1 MAVSIQNNGTLS
13 TTVGTESTVAQVNI
27 GGVFSFHVDLN
38 AMAAGD
44 IVELRVYQMVLSG
57 GTSRV
62 IMYQA
67 YYGAQPTDD
76 LVKMSFPIG
85 NDLTDST
92 ALQFTI
98 KQTFGTSRS
107 IPWKVLKYS

>member
-1 MAVSIQNNGTLS
+1 MAVAVQNSGTLS
-13 TTVGTESTVAQVNI
+13 TVVGTESTVDQVNI

-44 IVELRVYQMVLSG
+44 IVELRAYQMVLSG
-57 GTSRV
+57 GSSRV
-62 IMYQA
+62 LLYQA
-67 YYGAQPTDD
+67 YYGVQPTDD

-92 ALQFTI
+92 ALQFSI

-107 IPWKVLKYS
+107 VPWKVLKYS